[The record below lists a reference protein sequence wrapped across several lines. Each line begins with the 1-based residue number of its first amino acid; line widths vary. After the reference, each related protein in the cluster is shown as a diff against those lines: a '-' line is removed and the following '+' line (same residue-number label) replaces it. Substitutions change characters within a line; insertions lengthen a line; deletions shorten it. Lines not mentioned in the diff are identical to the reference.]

1 VFVPALRKEN
11 GDVVAMRL
19 QGTGATQSN
28 GAAKPG
34 QTREEAF
41 QEIDAPLYPQTRLK
55 KLLDWQK
62 VTKIG
67 PGLLNLGNTCFCNSI
82 LQCLAYTPPLANFC
96 LNHTHSKRVPPPPTP
111 TRNPHRALS
120 PQQAYLEGV
129 TRGRGGVGSK
139 GVALLAD
146 ARVEAHRLLCHS
158 A

>member
-1 VFVPALRKEN
+1 VPALRKEN

-19 QGTGATQSN
+19 QGTGANGSQSN

-34 QTREEAF
+34 QTREEHF

-96 LNHTHSKRVPPPPTP
+96 LNHTHSKRVLSPPPTLETP
-111 TRNPHRALS
+111 T
-120 PQQAYLEGV
+120 
-129 TRGRGGVGSK
+129 
-139 GVALLAD
+139 
-146 ARVEAHRLLCHS
+146 AH
-158 A
+158 